1 MQTNKEAEQ
10 VTLSDLGIC
19 CGKMFQEPSP
29 AELPKARTSVS
40 SSKRSSELSAVPL
53 MSLDLTPGHGNL
65 LGESYWE
72 LISPW
77 LGGAWM
83 LNTGVSPNDARGSSL
98 SQILQDAPPIKYYLS
113 PKVCL
118 GILRRA
124 SERGKALPPKLERAL
139 KIQAGLMRPDGQPTD
154 LNAFHINQRDEGID
168 LHGVSGALMATT
180 NMQMQTFVT
189 QPDDTVEGFD
199 GYNGDLT
206 GDVAATLGVNCGMS
220 TGRNGVMAFAANQRD
235 EVRDLHDIAGAL
247 NAQLGMKQQTFV
259 AAAFSA
265 GAGASAGSIGYGE
278 ELAPTLKGSASG
290 NCMPSVLCLNDQG
303 GSVMECSENVSGTLR
318 AQEHGHQ
325 PLVYLKQE
333 ENFQLMP
340 ERVVAAIDDAVSLV
354 YLDNPNNPT
363 GQSVPLD
370 AMRMILDK
378 AREVG
383 ACVISDEAYGDYLA
397 PEDSAITLVN
407 EYDNLIVMRSFSKGT
422 GLAGMRAA
430 YVAASPEIIAQIDKV
445 SNPYCINGIGRRLAV
460 AALEDTAFVEESRR
474 RIAAAKQA
482 LRSCTGG
489 ALSMAATL
497 DSCSI
502 CLLTHKDKN
511 CDLAKLFASY
521 GVKVVSGSDF
531 EGLGTNSVRLRLP
544 PQEQEKALL
553 CIVRDIDRGASDR
566 VS

>member
-19 CGKMFQEPSP
+19 CGKMFQELSP

-40 SSKRSSELSAVPL
+40 SSKRSSELSAVPF

-113 PKVCL
+113 PKAC
-118 GILRRA
+118 
-124 SERGKALPPKLERAL
+124 
-139 KIQAGLMRPDGQPTD
+139 
-154 LNAFHINQRDEGID
+154 EGID

-199 GYNGDLT
+199 SYNGDLT

-325 PLVYLKQE
+325 PLVY
-333 ENFQLMP
+333 ENHGIDARYTGPHQ
-340 ERVVAAIDDAVSLV
+340 VAPTMSARYGTGGNNVPLVEQKETFCITGNAIDRQPQ
-354 YLDNPNNPT
+354 N
-363 GQSVPLD
+363 G
-370 AMRMILDK
+370 
-378 AREVG
+378 G
-383 ACVISDEAYGDYLA
+383 
-397 PEDSAITLVN
+397 
-407 EYDNLIVMRSFSKGT
+407 
-422 GLAGMRAA
+422 
-430 YVAASPEIIAQIDKV
+430 
-445 SNPYCINGIGRRLAV
+445 NGIGYQRDIAYTLTATDHHAVYSRQRVDDFRENGVVSTQSARQHKDATDLVCQQAEAYAYLIRRLTP
-460 AALEDTAFVEESRR
+460 LECE
-474 RIAAAKQA
+474 
-482 LRSCTGG
+482 
-489 ALSMAATL
+489 
-497 DSCSI
+497 
-502 CLLTHKDKN
+502 
-511 CDLAKLFASY
+511 
-521 GVKVVSGSDF
+521 
-531 EGLGTNSVRLRLP
+531 RLQGFP
-544 PQEQEKALL
+544 DGWT
-553 CIVRDIDRGASDR
+553 DIPGASDSAR
-566 VS
+566 YKALGNSVAIPCVEFIMGRITAALREV

>member
-19 CGKMFQEPSP
+19 CGKTFREPSP
-29 AELPKARTSVS
+29 VERPKARTSAS
-40 SSKRSSELSAVPL
+40 SSKRSSELSAVPF

-83 LNTGVSPNDARGSSL
+83 LNTGVSPNDARESSL

-113 PKVCL
+113 PKACL

-189 QPDDTVEGFD
+189 QPDEVVEGFD

-206 GDVAATLGVNCGMS
+206 GDVAATLGANCGMS

-235 EVRDLHDIAGAL
+235 EVRDLHDVAGAL
-247 NAQLGMKQQTFV
+247 NAQPGMKQQTFV

-303 GSVMECSENVSGTLR
+303 GSVMEFSENVSGTLR

-325 PLVYLKQE
+325 PLVY
-333 ENFQLMP
+333 ENHGIDSRYTGP
-340 ERVVAAIDDAVSLV
+340 HKVAPTMSAR
-354 YLDNPNNPT
+354 YGTGGNN
-363 GQSVPLD
+363 VPLVEQELPGTPGVLVED
-370 AMRMILDK
+370 IALLIGRDVHLPDEKLPVLD
-378 AREVG
+378 
-383 ACVISDEAYGDYLA
+383 LA
-397 PEDSAITLVN
+397 PGLLEAQRAETDGLDLSARQLYARLVA
-407 EYDNLIVMRSFSKGT
+407 F
-422 GLAGMRAA
+422 
-430 YVAASPEIIAQIDKV
+430 QHKV
-445 SNPYCINGIGRRLAV
+445 LVKSLSVCTNFLFPRLFGHCAHF
-460 AALEDTAFVEESRR
+460 L
-474 RIAAAKQA
+474 
-482 LRSCTGG
+482 
-489 ALSMAATL
+489 
-497 DSCSI
+497 SCSGLVDYNTAPPGI
-502 CLLTHKDKN
+502 
-511 CDLAKLFASY
+511 
-521 GVKVVSGSDF
+521 KVIFV
-531 EGLGTNSVRLRLP
+531 N
-544 PQEQEKALL
+544 
-553 CIVRDIDRGASDR
+553 
-566 VS
+566 